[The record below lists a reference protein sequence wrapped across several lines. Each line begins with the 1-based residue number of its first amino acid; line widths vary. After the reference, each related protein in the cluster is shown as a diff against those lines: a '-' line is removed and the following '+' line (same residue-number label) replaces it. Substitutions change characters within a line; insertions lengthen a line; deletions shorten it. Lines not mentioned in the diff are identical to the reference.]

1 MRRNAL
7 PIVRA
12 SFAIFAVVVTL
23 AGCARREKS
32 AGDAGTSATMEL
44 VADRSMA
51 PPAAVAPMPA
61 EQEMAGGG
69 AVASPVP
76 GSAVVTKRMLIRN
89 VSLSLVVA
97 DVDSAGARVE
107 RLIAARGGFVASSN
121 LEDRGGFPWR
131 YYTLRVPTDRLD
143 PTMADL
149 RAMAVKVAAESQN
162 VQDVTD
168 QAVDVQAR
176 LRTLRAT
183 EEELLGLLKDA
194 RSRNQK
200 AEDVMAIY
208 RELTGIRTQIEQYQG
223 QLESLQDLAAMSTV
237 SLQLQPDAATG
248 PIQPQGWRPGETV
261 RNSFRQLVGTLRGLG
276 DFAIWALIVALPI
289 VLGVALLGALL
300 LNVAMRLMRRRAP
313 RD

>member
-1 MRRNAL
+1 MRRTVAV
-7 PIVRA
+7 IVRA
-12 SFAIFAVVVTL
+12 SLALLVAFILAAGCSRRDKSAEGASSSLAMVVGEDRAMAPSAPMEQVVT
-23 AGCARREKS
+23 
-32 AGDAGTSATMEL
+32 DAT
-44 VADRSMA
+44 
-51 PPAAVAPMPA
+51 
-61 EQEMAGGG
+61 GG
-69 AVASPVP
+69 AVASPAP
-76 GSAVVTKRMLIRN
+76 GTAALGKRMLIRN

-107 RLIAARGGFVASSN
+107 RLIAARGGFVASSS

-131 YYTLRVPTDRLD
+131 HYTLRVPTERLD
-143 PTMADL
+143 ATTADL
-149 RAMAVKVAAESQN
+149 RALAVKVSAESQN
-162 VQDVTD
+162 VQDVTE

-223 QLESLQDLAAMSTV
+223 QLESLQDLSALSTIA
-237 SLQLQPDAATG
+237 LQLQPDAATG

-276 DFAIWALIVALPI
+276 DFLIWAAIVALPI
-289 VLGVALLGALL
+289 VLGVVVLIALLAG
-300 LNVAMRLMRRRAP
+300 VAKRVMRRREP